1 MGEIRT
7 FRDLVVWRK
16 AMALV
21 TEIYRHTKSFPK
33 DETYGLI
40 SQIRRSAVSIPSNI
54 AEGFGRHATN
64 DYVRFLRISMGSLFE
79 LETQIEISRNLGY
92 LNKAEFEILDS
103 SCREIE
109 RMISSLIRKI
119 RNKGVKQEQRR
130 RGTIS
135 KRDKGTEEQ
144 RHRVKNKDW
153 IITLPL

>member
-1 MGEIRT
+1 
-7 FRDLVVWRK
+7 LVVWQK

-21 TEIYRHTKSFPK
+21 TQVYQWTRSLPN
-33 DETYGLI
+33 DEVYGLI
-40 SQIRRSAVSIPSNI
+40 SQIRRCAVSIPSNI

-64 DYVRFLRISMGSLFE
+64 DYLRFLQISMGSLFE

-119 RNKGVKQEQRR
+119 RNKGVKQEQRENKLR
-130 RGTIS
+130 S
-135 KRDKGTEEQ
+135 KGAEGQ
-144 RHRVKNKDW
+144 
-153 IITLPL
+153 

>member
-7 FRDLVVWRK
+7 FRDLVVWQK

-64 DYVRFLRISMGSLFE
+64 DYLRFLRISMGSLFE
-79 LETQIEISRNLGY
+79 LETQIEISRNLRY
-92 LNKAEFEILDS
+92 LNTDEFGTLDS
-103 SCREIE
+103 NCREVE
-109 RMISSLIRKI
+109 RMLSSLIRSLG
-119 RNKGVKQEQRR
+119 KGQRGKVAKAQ
-130 RGTIS
+130 RG
-135 KRDKGTEEQ
+135 
-144 RHRVKNKDW
+144 RVEKN
-153 IITLPL
+153 P

>member
-1 MGEIRT
+1 MIRT
-7 FRDLVVWRK
+7 FRDLVVWQK

-64 DYVRFLRISMGSLFE
+64 DYLRFLRISMGSLSE

-92 LNKAEFEILDS
+92 LDNDEFETLES
-103 SCREIE
+103 GCREVE
-109 RMISSLIRKI
+109 RMLSSLIRSLGNGK
-119 RNKGVKQEQRR
+119 K
-130 RGTIS
+130 
-135 KRDKGTEEQ
+135 
-144 RHRVKNKDW
+144 
-153 IITLPL
+153 